1 MFVRSRRPAMT
12 LGSALLALLFAA
24 QPAAAATVISQSG
37 TPGNYQLQDN
47 QNTTRGVDCVYAT
60 SGNPGQH
67 RLTTLNIRGPQIFAY
82 NDHSGT
88 KQYVGWKFLVQ
99 SEPVSSSNAFTTF
112 FTSSI
117 VKERVNVSAGF
128 QFGYRHWTA
137 PAHVTSNTNWRVV
150 VVLFW
155 YKRSGSTT
163 VQGKVTASYDY
174 YHVKGGGST
183 PHQIRQTD
191 CNGAN

>member
-1 MFVRSRRPAMT
+1 MFVRSRRPVMM

-37 TPGNYQLQDN
+37 TIGTYQFQDN
-47 QNTTRGVDCVYAT
+47 QNTTRGADCVYAT
-60 SGNPGQH
+60 NGSPGEH
-67 RLTTLNIRGPQIFAY
+67 KLKTLKIRGPKIFAY

-99 SEPVSSSNAFTTF
+99 SEPVSATDAFTTF
-112 FTSSI
+112 FSSSV

-128 QFGYRHWTA
+128 QFGSRNWTA
-137 PAHVTSNTNWRVV
+137 PGNVTSNTNWRVV

-163 VQGKVTASYDY
+163 VQGKLTASYDY

-183 PHQIRQTD
+183 PNQIRQTD
-191 CNGAN
+191 CNGTN